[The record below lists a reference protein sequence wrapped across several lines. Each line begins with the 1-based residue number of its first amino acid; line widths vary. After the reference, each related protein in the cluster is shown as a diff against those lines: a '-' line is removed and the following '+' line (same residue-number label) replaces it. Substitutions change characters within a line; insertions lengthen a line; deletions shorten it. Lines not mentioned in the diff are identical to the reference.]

1 MFSIE
6 QPECRLL
13 PCMKGKTYSERLKCL
28 GLLSLECRREIA
40 VRIQVY
46 KILNDIDKVNKDK
59 LFTMSH
65 NIGTN
70 GHQLRYTRTDTDKVW
85 GNYFSKRVVDLWN
98 KPSENT
104 VMANG

>member
-6 QPECRLL
+6 RIEGRLL
-13 PCMKGKTYSERLKCL
+13 PCMKGKTYSEILKCL
-28 GLLSLECRREIA
+28 GLLSLERRIERA
-40 VRIQVY
+40 DRIQVY

-70 GHQLRYTRTDTDKVW
+70 GHQLRYTRTDTVKVW
-85 GNYFSKRVVDLWN
+85 GKLLQQKS
-98 KPSENT
+98 S
-104 VMANG
+104 